1 MGKKRTEKTKTKKET
16 MITTINK
23 DILTVD
29 KGVIVH
35 SVNCLGAAGGLAGA
49 IACKWP
55 KNVLE
60 YRKHVNAHNQSITL
74 LGSVFE
80 VNVAHNVI
88 VANLFGQYDI
98 GMGSRKTEYAALI
111 SGFKRIADTC
121 FTGNDRQEKDY
132 GLPIGFIQEKN
143 ILADVY
149 IPYKIGCGL
158 GGADWNLVQEILHKA
173 FDKSYKNVY
182 ICKHF

>member
-1 MGKKRTEKTKTKKET
+1 

-35 SVNCLGAAGGLAGA
+35 SVNCIGAVGGLAGA
-49 IACKWP
+49 IARKWP
-55 KNVLE
+55 KNAE
-60 YRKHVNAHNQSITL
+60 QYRAHVKNQKLPIML

-88 VANLFGQYDI
+88 VANLFGQNNV
-98 GMGSRKTEYAALI
+98 GTRERQTEYSALI
-111 SGFKRIADTC
+111 AGFKKIANTC
-121 FTGNDRQEKDY
+121 FGGNDRCEVDY
-132 GLPIGFIQEKN
+132 GNPFGSIYEK
-143 ILADVY
+143 IDLTDIY

-158 GGADWNLVQEILHKA
+158 GGADWNIVEEIINKT
-173 FDKSYKNVY
+173 FEKSHNDVY
-182 ICKHF
+182 ICKHE

>member
-1 MGKKRTEKTKTKKET
+1 

-35 SVNCLGAAGGLAGA
+35 SVNCVGGVGGLAGA
-49 IACKWP
+49 IARQWP
-55 KNVLE
+55 KNALE
-60 YRKHVNAHNQSITL
+60 YRLHVKRQKLPIML

-88 VANLFGQYDI
+88 VANLFGQYNI
-98 GMGSRKTEYAALI
+98 GTGKQQTEYSALI
-111 SGFKRIADTC
+111 SGFKTIADTV
-121 FTGNDRQEKDY
+121 FYGNETYSIREENWHPFIEKQYQETCNTLQD
-132 GLPIGFIQEKN
+132 I
-143 ILADVY
+143 Y

-158 GGADWNLVQEILHKA
+158 GGADWNLVTEILHKT
-173 FDKSYKNVY
+173 FDNSYKNVY
-182 ICKHF
+182 ICHHE

>member
-1 MGKKRTEKTKTKKET
+1 

-35 SVNCLGAAGGLAGA
+35 SVNCIGAVGGLAGA
-49 IACKWP
+49 IARKWP
-55 KNVLE
+55 KNAEQYKE
-60 YRKHVNAHNQSITL
+60 YVKRQKLPIML

-88 VANLFGQYDI
+88 VANLFGQYGI
-98 GMGSRKTEYAALI
+98 GTGKQQTEYAALI
-111 SGFKRIADTC
+111 SGFKRVANT
-121 FTGNDRQEKDY
+121 FFAGNDKETIHFGGGI
-132 GLPIGFIQEKN
+132 GLEEVSNTLTDI
-143 ILADVY
+143 Y

-158 GGADWNLVQEILHKA
+158 GGADWNLVQEIIEKT
-173 FDKSYKNVY
+173 FEKSENNIY
-182 ICKHF
+182 ICKHEF